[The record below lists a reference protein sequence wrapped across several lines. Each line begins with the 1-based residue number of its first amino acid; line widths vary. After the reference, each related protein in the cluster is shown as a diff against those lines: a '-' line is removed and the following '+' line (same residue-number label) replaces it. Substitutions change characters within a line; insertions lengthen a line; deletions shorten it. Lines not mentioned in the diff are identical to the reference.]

1 MSAHHIIL
9 TTDAPLARLEGTRMP
24 KVEFRQALFHCTE
37 GDWRKRLYVASLLVT
52 TQAWSG
58 TARVLASE
66 HQAFRF
72 SMLYN
77 DTWPEPVFLR
87 IRNWP
92 YRQLAL
98 RRDAPVARWTV
109 EMKLRDLKLLPEER
123 VEIVFLG

>member
-9 TTDAPLARLEGTRMP
+9 TAEAPVALLSATRMP
-24 KVEFRQALFHCTE
+24 RLEFRQALFHCTE
-37 GDWRKRLYVASLLVT
+37 GDWRKRLYVASLVVT
-52 TQAWSG
+52 TQAWSE
-58 TARVLASE
+58 TARELARD

-92 YRQLAL
+92 YRPLEL
-98 RRDAPVARWTV
+98 RRDAPVARWSV
-109 EMKLRDLKLLPEER
+109 ELKLRDLKLGPDER
-123 VEIVFLG
+123 VEIVFAG